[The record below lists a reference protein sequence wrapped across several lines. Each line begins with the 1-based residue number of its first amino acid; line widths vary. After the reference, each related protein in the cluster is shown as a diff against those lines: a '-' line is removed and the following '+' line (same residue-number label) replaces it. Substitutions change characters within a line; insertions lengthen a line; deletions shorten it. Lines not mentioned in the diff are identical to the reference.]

1 MALSRSCGREG
12 WRRAA
17 KLAELRAEPRFVP
30 GDLFETISSKR
41 VVVGVL
47 SSTPDL
53 PLRASMPRVFVAP
66 VFICPGLDQ
75 KITGDMR
82 GPVVGMIGRKVVD
95 A

>member
-1 MALSRSCGREG
+1 MARARSCGREG

-17 KLAELRAEPRFVP
+17 TLAELRAEPRFVP

-47 SSTPDL
+47 SLTPGL
-53 PLRASMPRVFVAP
+53 PLRASMLRVFGEP

-82 GPVVGMIGRKVVD
+82 GLLVGMIGRKVVD